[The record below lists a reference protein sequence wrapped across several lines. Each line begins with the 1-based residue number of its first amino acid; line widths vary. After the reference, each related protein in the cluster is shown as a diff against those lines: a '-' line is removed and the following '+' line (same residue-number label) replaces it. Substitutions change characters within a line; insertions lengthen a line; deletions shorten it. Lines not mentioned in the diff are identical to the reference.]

1 MQYTG
6 SSFADAL
13 VLRFG
18 WVFFPKTRV
27 TPPSGPF
34 PKRAAFD
41 SSVPDTVLD
50 VVILP
55 TTGRGAHTAERI
67 RAYFIGRVQFQAL
80 LVVLGLL
87 TLLAWLAAS

>member
-1 MQYTG
+1 MQYTA

-18 WVFFPKTRV
+18 WVFHPRTRIV
-27 TPPSGPF
+27 LPWGPF
-34 PKRAAFD
+34 PKRASFD

-50 VVILP
+50 VVIIPSLGSG
-55 TTGRGAHTAERI
+55 TRAAERI
-67 RAYFIGRVQFQAL
+67 RAHFIGRVQFQAL

-87 TLLAWLAAS
+87 TLLGWFATW